1 MSTSVVVN
9 TYAFSATYV
18 TDNILRTLEDIVRES
33 GLDPSKI
40 ADERVVLT
48 RGIKAWIDSEHLET
62 IVLEVSNPG
71 LTELV
76 GRWDIHVAYGWR
88 GDDGRFWVDTD
99 QIKAAIRKAGVWP
112 STCEYRIVCTTKP
125 GRPQVDG
132 WSTTTLLSTAG
143 FVRQSLGTTISHSGL
158 GASASYY
165 RKVN

>member
-1 MSTSVVVN
+1 MSTAVIVN

-18 TDNILRTLEDIVRES
+18 TDNILRALEDIVRES

-40 ADERVVLT
+40 TDERVVLT
-48 RGIKAWIDSEHLET
+48 RGIKAWIDSKHLET

-76 GRWDIHVAYGWR
+76 GRWDINVTYGWD
-88 GDDGRFWVDTD
+88 GEDGRFWVDTN

-112 STCEYRIVCTTKP
+112 GTCEYRVVCTTKP
-125 GRPQVDG
+125 GRPDVAG
-132 WSTTTLLSTAG
+132 WGTTTLLSTVG
-143 FVRQSLGTTISHSGL
+143 FVRQSLGTTITHGGL

-165 RKVN
+165 RKAN